1 MKLSFFSAL
10 IILFGFISACGDSLT
25 ETSKTRQVVLRLAHH
40 EGSGRNL
47 KNNPNLTLGIGT
59 ELIKLVPATVIF
71 QSDPKEINEVL
82 DTTLTDLISNKV
94 SLSIPLDT
102 SVKLFAYRYSE
113 QDPADQIEEDGYKP
127 LSFGESNNFV
137 VEEDTESLT
146 VTLKITANGSPGL
159 TMVSDNETTSDEGG
173 TSILTIVLK
182 TQPNQE
188 VTVPFTTDFSGVNLS
203 ASSLMFTPLNWS
215 NIQTLTVTGKNTDSV
230 LTSQKY
236 QLILGKLLSEDDD
249 YFGLDPD
256 DVTIEHQI
264 LVKPVLLEI
273 TAVPSLSNDNS
284 PDYTFSPSKPGTIQ

>member
-1 MKLSFFSAL
+1 MKLSFILAL

-71 QSDPKEINEVL
+71 QSDPKDINEVL

-113 QDPADQIEEDGYKP
+113 QDPANQIEEDGYKP

-159 TMVSDNETTSDEGG
+159 TMVSDNETSSD
-173 TSILTIVLK
+173 
-182 TQPNQE
+182 
-188 VTVPFTTDFSGVNLS
+188 
-203 ASSLMFTPLNWS
+203 
-215 NIQTLTVTGKNTDSV
+215 
-230 LTSQKY
+230 
-236 QLILGKLLSEDDD
+236 
-249 YFGLDPD
+249 
-256 DVTIEHQI
+256 
-264 LVKPVLLEI
+264 
-273 TAVPSLSNDNS
+273 
-284 PDYTFSPSKPGTIQ
+284 